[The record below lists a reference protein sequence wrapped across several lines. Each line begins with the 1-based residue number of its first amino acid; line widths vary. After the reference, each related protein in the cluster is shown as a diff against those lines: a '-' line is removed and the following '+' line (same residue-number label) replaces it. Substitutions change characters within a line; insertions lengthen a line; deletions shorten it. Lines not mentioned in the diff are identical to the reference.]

1 MPHPRELI
9 VKLLRNLGGRKEVE
23 QYLKQFSSVEHKRFA
38 VIKVGGG
45 LLADDLESL
54 ASSLNFLHQV
64 GLHPVVVH
72 GVGPQLQAAFEAAGV
87 DPNDWQQRTS
97 PRALEQVRRVFRA
110 ENLRLVDML
119 EEMGARGR
127 PVVGGV
133 FAAELDD
140 GGRGGEQRPQIVRV
154 DTDAIDS
161 SLKAGSMPVLAS
173 IGETAGG
180 QILDLGPDL
189 AAHALALRLQ
199 PYKIILLRA
208 QGGLR
213 DEYGDLISA
222 VNLAEDYEPLLAEPW
237 LSAATRHKLELI
249 HDLLGKLPRASSV
262 SITSPD
268 LLAMELFTHKGSGTL
283 VRRGERIILHQSLA
297 SVDLPRL
304 AGLLTAAFGRPPV
317 ADYFTRKPFRRIYL
331 ADSYRAAAILT
342 DEGPI
347 PYLDKFAVT
356 GEAQG
361 EGIGGSLWLRMTRE
375 TPKLFWRARVDNPI
389 NPWYFQRADGSY
401 TGGTWTVFWTGVT
414 DFPTIQECVERA
426 LAAPPTLEAAH
437 TIGGTT

>member
-1 MPHPRELI
+1 MPKSRELI

-45 LLADDLESL
+45 LLADDIESL

-72 GVGPQLQAAFEAAGV
+72 GAGPQLQAAFAAADI
-87 DPNDWQQRTS
+87 DPGDWAQRTS
-97 PRALEQVRRVFRA
+97 PRALELVRRVFRA

-133 FAAELDD
+133 FAAELDLTSTD
-140 GGRGGEQRPQIVRV
+140 PRQPPRIVRV
-154 DTDAIDS
+154 DTDLIDS
-161 SLKAGSMPVLAS
+161 SLRAGSMPVLAS
-173 IGETAGG
+173 LGETTGG
-180 QILDLGPDL
+180 QILDLGPDI
-189 AAHALALRLQ
+189 AAHALALRLE
-199 PYKIILLRA
+199 PYKIVLLRA
-208 QGGLR
+208 AGGLR

-222 VNLAEDYEPLLAEPW
+222 VNLAEDYEPLLAEPG
-237 LSAATRHKLELI
+237 LSPQTRHKLEII
-249 HDLLGKLPRASSV
+249 HDLLGRLPRASSV

-283 VRRGERIILHQSLA
+283 VRRGERIIRHASLT
-297 SVDLPRL
+297 SLDLPRL

-317 ADYFTRKPFRRIYL
+317 ADYFTRKPFSRIYL

-375 TPKLFWRARVDNPI
+375 TPALFWRARVDNPI

-401 TGGTWTVFWTGVT
+401 SGGDWTVFWTGVA
-414 DFPTIQECVERA
+414 DFPTIQQCVERA
-426 LAAPPTLEAAH
+426 LAAPPTLEPAH
-437 TIGGTT
+437 TIGGAV

>member
-72 GVGPQLQAAFEAAGV
+72 GAGPQLAAAFLAAGV
-87 DPNDWQQRTS
+87 DADDPAQRTS

-127 PVVGGV
+127 PVFGGV
-133 FAAELDD
+133 FSAELDD
-140 GGRGGEQRPQIVRV
+140 NNPAGPPRIVRV
-154 DTDAIDS
+154 DSDAIDS
-161 SLKAGSMPVLAS
+161 SLRAGSMPILAS

-180 QILDLGPDL
+180 QILDLGPDQ

-199 PYKIILLRA
+199 PYKIVLLRA
-208 QGGLR
+208 AGGLR

-268 LLAMELFTHKGSGTL
+268 LLAMELFAHKGSGTL

-317 ADYFTRKPFRRIYL
+317 ADYFTPANGSGASTFAIATLPDHRYMRMRGWAPSAGVFML
-331 ADSYRAAAILT
+331 A
-342 DEGPI
+342 
-347 PYLDKFAVT
+347 
-356 GEAQG
+356 
-361 EGIGGSLWLRMTRE
+361 
-375 TPKLFWRARVDNPI
+375 
-389 NPWYFQRADGSY
+389 
-401 TGGTWTVFWTGVT
+401 
-414 DFPTIQECVERA
+414 
-426 LAAPPTLEAAH
+426 
-437 TIGGTT
+437 